1 MTNDNFYFVI
11 YFNVIFIQFFFVGE
25 GGGRRKGLRVKLNEN
40 IVHFFYLK
48 N

>member
-25 GGGRRKGLRVKLNEN
+25 GGRRKGLRVKLNEN

>member
-11 YFNVIFIQFFFVGE
+11 YFNVIFIQFFLLGRGV
-25 GGGRRKGLRVKLNEN
+25 GGRGLRVKLNED